1 MPYREGEGGHG
12 FPAKAEGEGEVAMDE
27 GKLRE
32 EICEIGRRMWQRGMA
47 SANSGN
53 ISARLGEDRV
63 LITPTLVSKGF
74 MRPEQILLVD
84 LEGNVLSGEGRPTS
98 ETPMHLRLYR
108 ERPEIG
114 AVVHAHPPVATGFAV
129 AGKALDRH
137 LVPEAIVFLGEVPVV
152 PFRMPGSPELGEAVV
167 SYLEDHDAVLLE
179 NHGVLCLGPDLE
191 QAYHRLETLEF
202 YAMVTLVAHLLGAV
216 REVPP
221 EPLSHLLQARKM
233 MKGKAHA

>member
-1 MPYREGEGGHG
+1 
-12 FPAKAEGEGEVAMDE
+12 MDE
-27 GKLRE
+27 RTLRE

-53 ISARLGEDRV
+53 ISARLAENRV

-74 MRPEQILLVD
+74 MSPEQILLLD
-84 LEGNVLSGEGRPTS
+84 LEGNILGGEGRPTS

-108 ERPEIG
+108 QKQDIG

-137 LVPEAIVFLGEVPVV
+137 LVPEAIIFLGEVPVV

-167 SYLEDHDAVLLE
+167 PYLEEHDAVLLE
-179 NHGVLCLGPDLE
+179 NHGVLCWGADLE

-202 YAMVTLVAHLLGAV
+202 YAMVTLVSQLLGAV
-216 REVPP
+216 REVPS
-221 EPLSHLLQARKM
+221 EHLSQLLNLRKM
-233 MKGKAHA
+233 LKGRGQH